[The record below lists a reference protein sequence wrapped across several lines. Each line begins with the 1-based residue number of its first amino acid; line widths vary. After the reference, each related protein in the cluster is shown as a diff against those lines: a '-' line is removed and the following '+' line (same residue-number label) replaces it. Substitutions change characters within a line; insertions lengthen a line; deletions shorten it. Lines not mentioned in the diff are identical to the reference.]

1 MKRIIRQKSFTGST
15 SQEPEEYEKIHA
27 AVSRKAAA
35 EGMVL
40 LKNEGHLLPIRQG
53 GRIALFGAGASRT
66 VKGGTG
72 SGDVNERDSV
82 SIWRGLKDAGYVITT
97 EKWLEEY

>member
-15 SQEPEEYEKIHA
+15 SQEPEEYEKLHA

-40 LKNEGHLLPIRQG
+40 LKNEGHLLPIRPGRQDRSFRSGSIQDSQG
-53 GRIALFGAGASRT
+53 RKPVQAM
-66 VKGGTG
+66 
-72 SGDVNERDSV
+72 
-82 SIWRGLKDAGYVITT
+82 
-97 EKWLEEY
+97 